1 MFVADLYLT
10 LSYFVSF
17 VHDYCDKLTNYR
29 AIIQTYRAIIFKFS
43 HLSRDNCNLSRHK
56 FELSRENLRKKKK
69 IAMSLTGHRSGDNQA
84 QTNLFPLRPK
94 FDDLCTF
101 FNALEKLLCK
111 NN

>member
-56 FELSRENLRKKKK
+56 FELSRENL
-69 IAMSLTGHRSGDNQA
+69 MQC
-84 QTNLFPLRPK
+84 PLRATVVGIIK
-94 FDDLCTF
+94 RKRIYFH
-101 FNALEKLLCK
+101 
-111 NN
+111 

>member
-29 AIIQTYRAIIFKFS
+29 AIIFKFS

-56 FELSRENLRKKKK
+56 FELSRENL
-69 IAMSLTGHRSGDNQA
+69 MQC
-84 QTNLFPLRPK
+84 PLRATVVGTIK
-94 FDDLCTF
+94 RKRICFH
-101 FNALEKLLCK
+101 
-111 NN
+111 

>member
-10 LSYFVSF
+10 LSSFVSF

-29 AIIQTYRAIIFKFS
+29 AMIFKFS

-84 QTNLFPLRPK
+84 QTSLFPLRPK